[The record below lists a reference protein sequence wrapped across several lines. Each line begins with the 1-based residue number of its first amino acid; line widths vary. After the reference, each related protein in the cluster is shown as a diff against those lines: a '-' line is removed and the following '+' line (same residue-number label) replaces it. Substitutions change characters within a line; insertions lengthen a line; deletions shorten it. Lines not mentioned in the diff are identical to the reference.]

1 MEINFQ
7 HQKDYNPQNQYQYQ
21 FQAPTTPTKRPT
33 KPKQKS
39 SKKTNSTKFLGVRQR
54 PSGRWVAEIKDT
66 TQKIRMWL
74 GTFETA
80 EEAARA
86 YDEAACL
93 LRGTNTRTNF
103 ATQELSPDSPT
114 ASRIRALLN
123 HKRLKNSL
131 ASNVSSPSAASSCA
145 SNITT
150 SSGSGAIN
158 SINAAAATMTTTP
171 MTTFDVVSPSAN
183 NVVISPSASTS
194 SMALNPFES
203 ALLGY
208 YNNNNINTTINHVPD
223 QNATL
228 LDDEVYTPC
237 FANGG
242 DELGHFELASSLLD
256 QTWMCEPAG
265 FDRFGLELPQT
276 NSTSGSGLSEF
287 DRMKLHEYFDKV
299 LFDQHDP
306 AFDYANQICHLPCR
320 T

>member
-7 HQKDYNPQNQYQYQ
+7 PQKEYNPQNQYQYQ
-21 FQAPTTPTKRPT
+21 FQAPTTPTKKPT
-33 KPKQKS
+33 HPKQKS
-39 SKKTNSTKFLGVRQR
+39 SKRTNSTKFLGVRQR

-103 ATQELSPDSPT
+103 ATQQLSPNSPL

-123 HKRLKNSL
+123 HKRLKNNT
-131 ASNVSSPSAASSCA
+131 ASNVSSPSAASSRSGM
-145 SNITT
+145 SNNTT
-150 SSGSGAIN
+150 AA
-158 SINAAAATMTTTP
+158 AAAATTSSNATAA
-171 MTTFDVVSPSAN
+171 FSSVVSPSASN
-183 NVVISPSASTS
+183 N
-194 SMALNPFES
+194 MALNPFES
-203 ALLGY
+203 ALLGD
-208 YNNNNINTTINHVPD
+208 YNYINSNNTASNHVTD

-228 LDDEVYTPC
+228 LDDEVYRPC
-237 FANGG
+237 FADGG
-242 DELGHFELASSLLD
+242 DELGHFELASNLVVD
-256 QTWMCEPAG
+256 QTWMFEPAG
-265 FDRFGLELPQT
+265 FDCFGLELPESSNAGN
-276 NSTSGSGLSEF
+276 NSSSGLSEF
-287 DRMKLHEYFDKV
+287 DRMELHEYFDKV

-306 AFDYANQICHLPCR
+306 VFDYGNQICHLPCR

>member
-7 HQKDYNPQNQYQYQ
+7 PQKEYNPSNQYQYQ
-21 FQAPTTPTKRPT
+21 FQAPTTPTKKPT
-33 KPKQKS
+33 HPKQKS
-39 SKKTNSTKFLGVRQR
+39 SKRTNSTKFLGVRQR

-103 ATQELSPDSPT
+103 ATQQMSPNSPL

-123 HKRLKNSL
+123 HKRLKNST
-131 ASNVSSPSAASSCA
+131 ASNVSSHSAASSRSGMS
-145 SNITT
+145 SNTTTATT
-150 SSGSGAIN
+150 S
-158 SINAAAATMTTTP
+158 TTTA
-171 MTTFDVVSPSAN
+171 TFNSVVSPNA
-183 NVVISPSASTS
+183 SASN
-194 SMALNPFES
+194 MALNPFES
-203 ALLGY
+203 ALLGIDH
-208 YNNNNINTTINHVPD
+208 NNNTASNHVPD

-228 LDDEVYTPC
+228 LDDEVYRPC
-237 FANGG
+237 FADGG
-242 DELGHFELASSLLD
+242 DELGHFELASSLVD
-256 QTWMCEPAG
+256 QTWMYEPAG
-265 FDRFGLELPQT
+265 FDRFGLELPEYNAG
-276 NSTSGSGLSEF
+276 NSSGLSEF

-299 LFDQHDP
+299 LFDQQDSV
-306 AFDYANQICHLPCR
+306 FDYANQICHLPCR